1 MNGGELPVKT
11 EGMAA
16 PQGVWT
22 TAASQGMRPRPAT
35 IHEGFS
41 YCMGEGYEGLPSWD
55 PSGMPVQQT
64 PSDTMTRPISVHQ
77 EFYPTTTS
85 MESELAARLLGGWEA
100 PDTNTTWQAIGCRS
114 LATITWNFIWTT
126 R

>member
-1 MNGGELPVKT
+1 MNGDMPVKT

-22 TAASQGMRPRPAT
+22 TTAPPGMRPRPAT

-41 YCMGEGYEGLPSWD
+41 YCMGEGYDNLPSWD

-64 PSDTMTRPISVHQ
+64 PSDAMSRPISVHQ
-77 EFYPTTTS
+77 DFYPTTTS
-85 MESELAARLLGGWEA
+85 MESESPPGRSRRRSESTDTA
-100 PDTNTTWQAIGCRS
+100 PQAIGS
-114 LATITWNFIWTT
+114 KSPATTTSSFIWTVT
-126 R
+126 